1 MSDSTKRLAN
11 RYGQTPENAA
21 RSKIFGWLAAGGFA
35 VILGAWL
42 WWGAV
47 LEPPSQLQYRDV
59 AHTIVSETNVVV
71 NYEVTTAPGTP
82 ITCAVQ
88 ALNASYGIVGW
99 LIVDIQP
106 SDQWTRVFETP
117 LRTSEPAVTGLLY
130 ECWLT

>member
-47 LEPPSQLQYRDV
+47 LETPSQLQYRDV

-71 NYEVTTAPGTP
+71 NYEVTTAPKELLE
-82 ITCAVQ
+82 
-88 ALNASYGIVGW
+88 AL
-99 LIVDIQP
+99 P
-106 SDQWTRVFETP
+106 SHPKNVP
-117 LRTSEPAVTGLLY
+117 LMMPVSLDWYATHRAEALELYMELLSE
-130 ECWLT
+130 